1 MAYALPDVEDIRVI
15 DIEELNKKL
24 DAHIR
29 TEYHL
34 PSDEEITR
42 LRPFVDALLI
52 DGEASATQANFR
64 ALRKQYHYSYKNS
77 VLYQVFLAL
86 QLRES
91 DDGGDEGCGVV
102 YTEEKRRILQG
113 LLKIKHGRDY
123 SGILSVTIFTSPYP
137 EYVDSESGEVQ
148 RQSFSCKWNCAY
160 CPNEPGQPRSYL
172 KGEPGVLRANREKFD
187 CVGQMRIRLDALYY
201 TGHEIDKLEVNVLG
215 GTWTSYP
222 EQYREQ
228 FIRDMYYAAN
238 TYGTTVDTL
247 RGRYSLT
254 DEKLENQTARV
265 RVIGLTLE
273 TRPDT
278 ITPDEIRRFRYYGCT
293 RLQLG
298 VQHIDDGVLKTIR
311 RDCTTQRTI
320 AAIELLKNCG
330 YKIDAHWMPNLP
342 GSSRAMDDEMLNDRL
357 LGVYG
362 KTYETRTHAH
372 RHGHAHTDRGAG
384 VGREYWEKWDLRCP
398 ELQVDQ
404 WKVYPCTV
412 VPYTDIERWFLDGSF
427 VQYPQDEMID
437 LIIKMKSLIFPW
449 IRLNRIIRDIP
460 NDYALRKD
468 YYSNIRQDV
477 VEMLKTDGW
486 YCACIRCREVKNR
499 GTDKDKTVLRIR
511 QYNAS
516 GGVEYF
522 ISFESVDNHILYGFV
537 RLRLTRQQATNVFPE
552 LAGCGMIRELHVYGQ
567 LKSVTKTA
575 VEMDHTKNTR
585 TSGSGSR
592 LRGDC
597 NRQSIQHCGFG
608 KRLMVKAEE
617 IAADAGYQKM
627 SVIAGEGTREYY
639 RRLGY
644 CDAEGKG
651 TFMIK
656 SL

>member
-1 MAYALPDVEDIRVI
+1 MADIREI

-24 DAHIR
+24 DDHIR

-34 PSDEEITR
+34 PNDEEITR
-42 LRPFVDALLI
+42 LRPFVDALLVN
-52 DGEASATQANFR
+52 GEASATQTTFR
-64 ALRKQYHYSYKNS
+64 ALRKKYHYSYKNS

-86 QLRES
+86 QLREP
-91 DDGGDEGCGVV
+91 EV
-102 YTEEKRRILQG
+102 YTEIDRRILQG

-123 SGILSVTIFTSPYP
+123 SGILSITVFTSPYP
-137 EYVDSESGEVQ
+137 EYIDEVTGEH
-148 RQSFSCKWNCAY
+148 RKQSFSCKWNCAY

-222 EQYREQ
+222 LDYREQ
-228 FIRDMYYAAN
+228 FIRDIYYSAN
-238 TYGTTVDTL
+238 TYGMAADAL
-247 RGRYSLT
+247 RERSGLT
-254 DEKLENQTARV
+254 EEKLENQTARV

-278 ITPDEIRRFRYYGCT
+278 ITPEEIRLFRKYGCT

-298 VQHIDDGVLKTIR
+298 VQHLDDNVLKTIR
-311 RDCTTQRTI
+311 RDCTTRRTI
-320 AAIELLKNCG
+320 EAIELLKNCG

-342 GSSRAMDDEMLNDRL
+342 GSSSVMDDDMLNDRL
-357 LGVYG
+357 LGVNG
-362 KTYETRTHAH
+362 KTYEWR
-372 RHGHAHTDRGAG
+372 RN
-384 VGREYWEKWDLRCP
+384 VGEYWEKWDLRYP

-412 VPYTDIERWFLDGSF
+412 VPYTDIERWFLEGSF
-427 VQYPQDEMID
+427 VQYPQDEMIE
-437 LIIKMKSLIFPW
+437 IILKMKKLVFPW

-468 YYSNIRQDV
+468 YYSNIRQDLA
-477 VEMLKTDGW
+477 ELIREDGW

-499 GTDKDKTVLRIR
+499 KIDNDKTVLRIR

-516 GGVEYF
+516 VGTEYF
-522 ISFESVDNHILYGFV
+522 ISFESEDNHILYGFV
-537 RLRLTRQQATNVFPE
+537 RLRLTRFPATSVFPE
-552 LAGCGMIRELHVYGQ
+552 LVGCGMIRELHVYGQ
-567 LKSVTKTA
+567 LKSVTKNM
-575 VEMDHTKNTR
+575 VEVDHTKNSR
-585 TSGSGSR
+585 ISGPRIG
-592 LRGDC
+592 GNC
-597 NRQSIQHCGFG
+597 NRPSVQHCGFG
-608 KRLMVKAEE
+608 KRLMLKAEE
-617 IAADAGYQKM
+617 IAIGAGYRKM

-644 CDAEGKG
+644 YDADGEGA
-651 TFMIK
+651 FMMK
-656 SL
+656 AL

>member
-1 MAYALPDVEDIRVI
+1 MPPPDVEDIRDI

-64 ALRKQYHYSYKNS
+64 ALRKEYHYSYKHS

-86 QLRES
+86 QLRYPDS
-91 DDGGDEGCGVV
+91 VD

-137 EYVDSESGEVQ
+137 EYIDDETGELR

-222 EQYREQ
+222 IEYREQ

-238 TYGTTVDTL
+238 TYGTSVSAL
-247 RGRYSLT
+247 RERHSLT
-254 DEKLENQTARV
+254 EEKLENQTARV

-278 ITPDEIRRFRYYGCT
+278 ITPEEIRRFRYYGCT

-298 VQHIDDGVLKTIR
+298 VQHIDDGVLKAIR

-357 LGVYG
+357 LGVRR

-372 RHGHAHTDRGAG
+372 TDHGAG
-384 VGREYWEKWDLRCP
+384 VEYWETWDVRCP

-412 VPYTDIERWFLDGSF
+412 VPYTDIERWFLEGSF
-427 VQYPQDEMID
+427 VQYPQNEMID

-477 VEMLKTDGW
+477 VEMLQADGW

-499 GTDKDKTVLRIR
+499 ETDKEKTVLRIR

-516 GGVEYF
+516 GGTEYF
-522 ISFESVDNHILYGFV
+522 ISFESEDTRILYGFV
-537 RLRLTRQQATNVFPE
+537 RLRLTRFQATHVFPE

-567 LKSVTKTA
+567 LKSVSNDMGMGRNKEGAT
-575 VEMDHTKNTR
+575 
-585 TSGSGSR
+585 
-592 LRGDC
+592 
-597 NRQSIQHCGFG
+597 QHRGFG
-608 KRLMVKAEE
+608 KRLMRRAEE
-617 IAADAGYQKM
+617 IAHREGYMKM
-627 SVIAGEGTREYY
+627 SVISGEGTREYY
-639 RRLGY
+639 RSLGY
-644 CDAEGKG
+644 YDAVGEGA
-651 TFMIK
+651 FMIK
-656 SL
+656 RFTRNE

>member
-1 MAYALPDVEDIRVI
+1 MDDIREI

-24 DAHIR
+24 DHHIR

-52 DGEASATQANFR
+52 DGEASATQASFR
-64 ALRKQYHYSYKNS
+64 ALRKKYHYSYKNS

-86 QLRES
+86 QLREP
-91 DDGGDEGCGVV
+91 EA
-102 YTEEKRRILQG
+102 YTEIDRRILQG

-123 SGILSVTIFTSPYP
+123 SGILSITVFTSPYP
-137 EYVDSESGEVQ
+137 EYIDEVTGEH
-148 RQSFSCKWNCAY
+148 RKQSFSCKWNCAY

-222 EQYREQ
+222 LDYREQ
-228 FIRDMYYAAN
+228 FIRDIYYSAN
-238 TYGTTVDTL
+238 TYGTAVDAL
-247 RGRYSLT
+247 RERSGLT
-254 DEKLENQTARV
+254 EEKLENQTARV

-278 ITPDEIRRFRYYGCT
+278 ITPEEIRLFRKYGCT

-298 VQHIDDGVLKTIR
+298 IQHLDDNVLKTIR
-311 RDCTTQRTI
+311 RDCTTRRTI
-320 AAIELLKNCG
+320 EAIELLKNCG

-342 GSSRAMDDEMLNDRL
+342 GSSSVMDDEMLNDRL
-357 LGVYG
+357 LGVNG
-362 KTYETRTHAH
+362 KIYEWR
-372 RHGHAHTDRGAG
+372 RN
-384 VGREYWEKWDLRCP
+384 VGEYWEKWDLRYP

-412 VPYTDIERWFLDGSF
+412 VPYTDIERWFLEGSF

-437 LIIKMKSLIFPW
+437 LLLKMKKLVFPW

-468 YYSNIRQDV
+468 YYSNIRQDLA
-477 VEMLKTDGW
+477 ELIREDGW

-499 GTDKDKTVLRIR
+499 KIDNDKTVLRIR

-516 GGVEYF
+516 VGSEYF
-522 ISFESVDNHILYGFV
+522 ISFESEDNRILYGFV
-537 RLRLTRQQATNVFPE
+537 RLRLTRFQATSVFPE

-567 LKSVTKTA
+567 LKSVTKNM
-575 VEMDHTKNTR
+575 VEVDHTKN
-585 TSGSGSR
+585 SR
-592 LRGDC
+592 IPGPRIGGDC
-597 NRQSIQHCGFG
+597 NRPSIQHCGFG
-608 KRLMVKAEE
+608 KRLMVKAEQ
-617 IAADAGYQKM
+617 IAIEAGYRKM

-644 CDAEGKG
+644 YDADGEGA
-651 TFMIK
+651 FMMK
-656 SL
+656 TL

>member
-64 ALRKQYHYSYKNS
+64 ALRKEYHYSYKNS

-91 DDGGDEGCGVV
+91 AGGGDEGGRE
-102 YTEEKRRILQG
+102 YTEERRRILQG

-137 EYVDSESGEVQ
+137 EYVDDESGEVQ

-238 TYGTTVDTL
+238 TYGSDGGAEL
-247 RGRYSLT
+247 RERHSLT
-254 DEKLENQTARV
+254 EEKLENQTARV

-278 ITPDEIRRFRYYGCT
+278 ITPEEIRRFRYYGCT

-298 VQHIDDGVLKTIR
+298 VQHLDDGVLKTIR
-311 RDCTTQRTI
+311 RDCTTARTI

-342 GSSRAMDDEMLNDRL
+342 GSNRAMDDEMLNDRL

-362 KTYETRTHAH
+362 KTYERRTDVS
-372 RHGHAHTDRGAG
+372 GSNT
-384 VGREYWEKWDLRCP
+384 VEYWEKWDLRCP

-412 VPYTDIERWFLDGSF
+412 VPYTDIERWFLEGSF
-427 VQYPQDEMID
+427 VQYPQNEMID
-437 LIIKMKSLIFPW
+437 VIIKMKSLIFPW

-477 VEMLKTDGW
+477 VEMLKADGW
-486 YCACIRCREVKNR
+486 YCACIRCREVKNKKI
-499 GTDKDKTVLRIR
+499 DNDKTVLRIR

-516 GGVEYF
+516 GGTEYF
-522 ISFESVDNHILYGFV
+522 ISFESEDNHILYGFV
-537 RLRLTRQQATNVFPE
+537 RLRLTRQQATHVFPE
-552 LAGCGMIRELHVYGQ
+552 LTGCGMIRELHVYGQ
-567 LKSVTKTA
+567 LKSVTKA
-575 VEMDHTKNTR
+575 HLEMDHTKNTR
-585 TSGSGSR
+585 TSGTRIG
-592 LRGDC
+592 GDS
-597 NRQSIQHCGFG
+597 NRPSIQHCGFG

-617 IAADAGYQKM
+617 IAAGAGYRKM

-644 CDAEGKG
+644 YDAEGEG